1 MIKELLRHKLPVLT
15 AVIVT
20 SALVVGN
27 YLYHRVLPY
36 HLSAQGDFSADDLNG
51 EYDYDQQQGEFLG
64 KQVSSVPDEAAGA
77 SQVLGLTDQEVLS
90 PELADGSSGVEKL
103 IEVDLTNQKLYAVE
117 NGERVAEYYVST
129 GKWGRTPTGEFTIWT
144 KYRFTKMSGGNKALG
159 TYYYLP
165 NVPYTMYFYNAEI
178 PQSRG
183 YGIHGAYWHSNFG
196 EVMSHGCI
204 NMRTRD
210 VEKLYYWAGPDTGGK
225 PSINATADNPGTKI
239 IIFGEAP
246 IE

>member
-1 MIKELLRHKLPVLT
+1 MIKDLLCHKLLVL
-15 AVIVT
+15 AAMVIT
-20 SALVVGN
+20 SGLFAH
-27 YLYHRVLPY
+27 YLLHQVLPY
-36 HLSAQGDFSADDLNG
+36 HLSVQDEFSANDFNG
-51 EYDYDQQQGEFLG
+51 EYDYDQQQGEFIG
-64 KQVSSVPDEAAGA
+64 KQVSSVPDEAVGTK
-77 SQVLGLTDQEVLS
+77 QVLGLTDHALS
-90 PELADGSSGVEKL
+90 PAELDDSGSSLNKL
-103 IEVDLTNQKLYAVE
+103 IEVDLTNQKLYALE
-117 NGERVAEYYVST
+117 NGERVAEYDVST

-144 KYRFTKMSGGNKALG
+144 KYRFTKMSGGSKALG

-178 PQSRG
+178 PKNRG

-225 PSINATADNPGTKI
+225 SSINATADNPGTKI
-239 IIFGEAP
+239 VIYGEAP